1 MRAINDP
8 EFRRIFCIIHV
19 EKLSY
24 QISDLALSSLSKH
37 SQEKQGTMKYICT
50 FEQISMN
57 SGVN

>member
-8 EFRRIFCIIHV
+8 GFIRIFSLIHV

-37 SQEKQGTMKYICT
+37 SHGQEKQGNLACLPVVG
-50 FEQISMN
+50 FC
-57 SGVN
+57 